1 MVAHQGAGEGV
12 VGGDHRL
19 AKVGG
24 VSGISGIGARPVSLG
39 PGGREQA
46 GRTEAGQAGGDALV
60 ELGGGLAGEGQSE
73 DLVGADLPGGDQ
85 IDDSLGHGGGLARA
99 GSGDHQQGAQPV
111 GDDARLLLGGGV
123 DAERLR
129 QGLRGELA

>member
-1 MVAHQGAGEGV
+1 MVAHQVAGEGV

-19 AKVGG
+19 ADVRG
-24 VSGISGIGARPVSLG
+24 VSGAHAAVIIRR
-39 PGGREQA
+39 GGREQAA

>member
-19 AKVGG
+19 TKVGR
-24 VSGISGIGARPVSLG
+24 VRGALHSPVVLRR
-39 PGGREQA
+39 GGREQA

-85 IDDSLGHGGGLARA
+85 IDNSLGHGGGLARA
-99 GSGDHQQGAQPV
+99 GSSDHQQGAQPV